1 MIIKQSSSLKPEETK
16 GKLWKNRVAAFP
28 LTLWVDLVIVT
39 KNLWAPVRILFSQPI
54 LAWNWEPCSEMC
66 PVLQAWLAWRLL
78 QLLAAQRWIVSLSVS
93 FSQFLKE
100 GLLEGWNAILS
111 VVSSSQLP
119 PIIFSHSARIEEWH
133 RAGQYFSIL
142 KAFDYS
148 WLISLALKRN

>member
-16 GKLWKNRVAAFP
+16 GKLWKNRVVAFP

-39 KNLWAPVRILFSQPI
+39 KHLWAPVRILFSQPI

-78 QLLAAQRWIVSLSVS
+78 QLLAARRSFASLSVS
-93 FSQFLKE
+93 FPSFWGKACWKDGMLSYLWFPAPSC
-100 GLLEGWNAILS
+100 LLS
-111 VVSSSQLP
+111 
-119 PIIFSHSARIEEWH
+119 FSHTQPEQRSN

-148 WLISLALKRN
+148 WLISFALKRN